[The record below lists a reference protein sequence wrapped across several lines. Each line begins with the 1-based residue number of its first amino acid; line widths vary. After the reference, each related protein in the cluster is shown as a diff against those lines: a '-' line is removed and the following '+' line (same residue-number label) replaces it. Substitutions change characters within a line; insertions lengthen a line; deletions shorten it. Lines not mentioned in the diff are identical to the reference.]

1 MAYFIFLSNPD
12 DNPTLRLFIPG
23 HLRHLVVAQYH
34 DDNGHMGVQKTYDA
48 IRQKYFWP
56 NLFQEL
62 YKYVSKCVPCQARAS
77 QNVKPLL
84 QNADIHPF
92 PMAKLSLDLS
102 CPYPK
107 TLSGN
112 KCNIAFV
119 DWYSDLPEAFAV
131 PDKTAETVAHLIIDE
146 ILSRFGCVME
156 LVTDNESENSNRVVR
171 ETLDNSNIRHVTT
184 SYYHPS
190 SNSKVEWFHRTSHD
204 ILAKRLQEDQDTWD
218 LHLNQVLA
226 VVRFNVCEATEYT
239 PLNLLYGRDVVLPL
253 DYILKPRLKY
263 QEEDMHQI
271 ALQEHH
277 KAFMLVHCPLR
288 KQQRKQAKYGNKK
301 RKDVTYNIGDPV
313 FYKKARP
320 NKNRGSL
327 ATVLQNR

>member
-1 MAYFIFLSNPD
+1 
-12 DNPTLRLFIPG
+12 
-23 HLRHLVVAQYH
+23 
-34 DDNGHMGVQKTYDA
+34 
-48 IRQKYFWP
+48 
-56 NLFQEL
+56 
-62 YKYVSKCVPCQARAS
+62 
-77 QNVKPLL
+77 
-84 QNADIHPF
+84 
-92 PMAKLSLDLS
+92 MAKLSPDLS
-102 CPYPK
+102 GPYPK
-107 TLSGN
+107 TLSRN
-112 KCNIAFV
+112 KYNIAFV
-119 DWYSDLPEAFAV
+119 DWYSDWPEAFAV

-156 LVTDNESENSNRVVR
+156 LVTDNGSENVNRVVR

-226 VVRFNVCEATEYT
+226 VVRFNVSEATEYT
-239 PLNLLYGRDVVLPL
+239 PLNLLYGRDVLLPL

-263 QEEDMHQI
+263 QEEDMRQI
-271 ALQEHH
+271 ALQEQN

-313 FYKKARP
+313 FYKKHVRIKIEGRWRLYYRIIEQKSP
-320 NKNRGSL
+320 VTYVLKNQLDNRTVEAHANDIKFAKVDTWHIPKPDVGQPRRRAAYVVPPVSDDSL
-327 ATVLQNR
+327 SEQSSSKSEPEYS